1 MLVARL
7 RRAEDED
14 KRAVISGI
22 NEEMKRYMR
31 HEIAYTRTNMFCSV
45 EVKVPGD
52 GKAKA
57 GIKEYAGM
65 PNYSLWRKGSA
76 VPAMWYDKYSL

>member
-1 MLVARL
+1 MPSAG
-7 RRAEDED
+7 EEEEE
-14 KRAVISGI
+14 RAVISGK

-31 HEIAYTRTNMFCSV
+31 YEIAYTRTNMFCSV
-45 EVKVPGD
+45 EVKVPRD

-57 GIKEYAGM
+57 GIKEYEGM

-76 VPAMWYDKYSL
+76 VPAMRYDKYSI